1 MRVRGM
7 SARRG
12 LLIAAYA
19 LLLAAAVCALALFGV
34 QTYRLRAMQQQGESV
49 SAQLEAETAAHA
61 ADVEEKQ
68 ALAEQLAQ
76 TQALAAEQAQQIAQ
90 LEAQCAQLQA
100 ELDSIPQ
107 YTLDVRALPAGEI
120 VDESE
125 IDRAHL
131 ADYFTSDEIEEGDA
145 VYARIYGKS
154 YVDNDDIAL
163 SDLRY
168 MKLLHYNFD
177 HQVQVGEL
185 IVNRELVPDFQEIF
199 LALFENGY
207 EIQSMYLIDNYW
219 KGDGA
224 SSDSASIEVNNTS
237 AFCYRGVVG
246 GSGLSN
252 HALGRA
258 IDINPQQNP
267 YVTYKDGKPRW
278 SHRNADDYID
288 RDTGLPHVITHDDLC
303 YQLFKAHGFD
313 WGGDWKTMK
322 DYQHFDKEK

>member
-1 MRVRGM
+1 M
-7 SARRG
+7 SARKG

-19 LLLAAAVCALALFGV
+19 LMLAAAVCALTLFGI
-34 QTYRLRAMQQQGESV
+34 QTMRLHALRQQDEAAA
-49 SAQLEAETAAHA
+49 AQFEAELGALSDENAALESA
-61 ADVEEKQ
+61 LAQ
-68 ALAEQLAQ
+68 AL
-76 TQALAAEQAQQIAQ
+76 ALAAEQAQQVGQ
-90 LEAQCAQLQA
+90 LQEQCAQLQTA
-100 ELDSIPQ
+100 LDNAAQ
-107 YTLDVRALPAGEI
+107 YTPNVRALPAGQLVAE
-120 VDESE
+120 EE

-131 ADYFTSDEIEEGDA
+131 QDYFTSDPIEEGDE

-185 IVNRELVPDFQEIF
+185 IVHRELVPDYQEIF
-199 LALFENGY
+199 QELFEHEY

-219 KGDGA
+219 TGDGA

-267 YVTYKDGKPRW
+267 YVTYKNGVAQWTHD
-278 SHRNADDYID
+278 NADDYID

-322 DYQHFDKEK
+322 DYQHFDKEE

>member
-1 MRVRGM
+1 MN
-7 SARRG
+7 ARRG

-19 LLLAAAVCALALFGV
+19 LMLAAAVCALALFGI
-34 QTYRLRAMQQQGESV
+34 QTVRLHALRQQD
-49 SAQLEAETAAHA
+49 ETAAAQFEAELGSLSDENA
-61 ADVEEKQ
+61 ALEGALAQAQ
-68 ALAEQLAQ
+68 ALTEA
-76 TQALAAEQAQQIAQ
+76 QAQQIGQ
-90 LEAQCAQLQA
+90 LQEQCAQLQA
-100 ELDSIPQ
+100 ALDHAAR
-107 YTLDVRALPAGEI
+107 YTLDVRALPAGTLVAVE
-120 VDESE
+120 E
-125 IDRAHL
+125 IDREHL
-131 ADYFTSDEIEEGDA
+131 ADYFTSDIIREGDE

-154 YVDNDDIAL
+154 FVDNDDIAL

-168 MKLLHYNFD
+168 IKVLHYNFD

-199 LALFENGY
+199 QELFEHEY

-219 KGDGA
+219 TGDGA

-267 YVTYKDGKPRW
+267 YVTYKNGVAQW
-278 SHRNADDYID
+278 SHDNADDYID

-322 DYQHFDKEK
+322 DYQHFDKEE

>member
-1 MRVRGM
+1 MN
-7 SARRG
+7 ARRG

-19 LLLAAAVCALALFGV
+19 LMLAAAVCALALFGI
-34 QTYRLRAMQQQGESV
+34 QTVRLHALRQQD
-49 SAQLEAETAAHA
+49 ETAAAQFEAELGSLSDENA
-61 ADVEEKQ
+61 ALEGALTQAQ
-68 ALAEQLAQ
+68 ALTEA
-76 TQALAAEQAQQIAQ
+76 QAQQIGQ
-90 LEAQCAQLQA
+90 LQEQCAQLQA
-100 ELDSIPQ
+100 ALDHAAR
-107 YTLDVRALPAGEI
+107 YTLDVRALPAGTLVGVE
-120 VDESE
+120 E
-125 IDRAHL
+125 IDREHL
-131 ADYFTSDEIEEGDA
+131 ADYFTSDIIREGDA
-145 VYARIYGKS
+145 VYARIYGRS
-154 YVDNDDIAL
+154 FVDNDDIAL

-168 MKLLHYNFD
+168 MKVLHYNFD

-199 LALFENGY
+199 QELFEHEY

-219 KGDGA
+219 TGDGA

-237 AFCYRGVVG
+237 AFCYRKVVG

-267 YVTYKDGKPRW
+267 YVTYKNGVAQW
-278 SHRNADDYID
+278 SHDNADDYID

-322 DYQHFDKEK
+322 DYQHFDKED

>member
-1 MRVRGM
+1 MN
-7 SARRG
+7 ARRG

-19 LLLAAAVCALALFGV
+19 LMLAAAVCALALFGI
-34 QTYRLRAMQQQGESV
+34 QTVRLHALRQQD
-49 SAQLEAETAAHA
+49 ETAAAQFEAELDSLSDENA
-61 ADVEEKQ
+61 ALEGALTQAQ
-68 ALAEQLAQ
+68 ALTEA
-76 TQALAAEQAQQIAQ
+76 QAQQIGQ
-90 LEAQCAQLQA
+90 LQEQCAQLQA
-100 ELDSIPQ
+100 ALDHAAR
-107 YTLDVRALPAGEI
+107 YTLDVRALPAGTLVAVE
-120 VDESE
+120 E
-125 IDRAHL
+125 IDREHL
-131 ADYFTSDEIEEGDA
+131 ADYFTSDIIREGDE

-154 YVDNDDIAL
+154 FVDNDDIAL

-168 MKLLHYNFD
+168 MKVLHYNFD

-185 IVNRELVPDFQEIF
+185 IVNRELVPDFQDIF
-199 LALFENGY
+199 QELFEHEY

-219 KGDGA
+219 TGDGA

-237 AFCYRGVVG
+237 AFCYRKVVG

-267 YVTYKDGKPRW
+267 YVTYKNGVAQW
-278 SHRNADDYID
+278 SHDNADDYID

-322 DYQHFDKEK
+322 DYQHFDKEE

>member
-1 MRVRGM
+1 MN
-7 SARRG
+7 ARRG

-19 LLLAAAVCALALFGV
+19 LMLAAAVCALALFGI
-34 QTYRLRAMQQQGESV
+34 QTVRLHALRQQD
-49 SAQLEAETAAHA
+49 ETAAAQFEAELGSLSDENA
-61 ADVEEKQ
+61 ALEGALAQAQ
-68 ALAEQLAQ
+68 ALTEA
-76 TQALAAEQAQQIAQ
+76 QAQQIGQ
-90 LEAQCAQLQA
+90 LQEQCAQLQA
-100 ELDSIPQ
+100 ALDHAAR
-107 YTLDVRALPAGEI
+107 YTLDVRALPAGTLVAVE
-120 VDESE
+120 E
-125 IDRAHL
+125 IDREHL
-131 ADYFTSDEIEEGDA
+131 ADYFTSDIIREGDE

-154 YVDNDDIAL
+154 FVDNDDIAL

-168 MKLLHYNFD
+168 IKVLHYNFD

-199 LALFENGY
+199 QELFEHEY

-219 KGDGA
+219 TGDGA

-237 AFCYRGVVG
+237 AFCYRKVVG

-267 YVTYKDGKPRW
+267 YVTYKNGVAQW
-278 SHRNADDYID
+278 SHDNADDYID

-322 DYQHFDKEK
+322 DYQHFDKEE

>member
-1 MRVRGM
+1 MN
-7 SARRG
+7 ARRG

-19 LLLAAAVCALALFGV
+19 LMLAAAVCALALFGI
-34 QTYRLRAMQQQGESV
+34 QTVRLHALRQQD
-49 SAQLEAETAAHA
+49 ETAAAQFEAELGSLSDENA
-61 ADVEEKQ
+61 ALEGALAQAQ
-68 ALAEQLAQ
+68 ALTEA
-76 TQALAAEQAQQIAQ
+76 QAQQIGQ
-90 LEAQCAQLQA
+90 LQEQCAQLQA
-100 ELDSIPQ
+100 ALDHAAR
-107 YTLDVRALPAGEI
+107 YTLDVRALPAGTLVAVE
-120 VDESE
+120 E
-125 IDRAHL
+125 IDREHL
-131 ADYFTSDEIEEGDA
+131 ADYFTSDIIREGDE

-168 MKLLHYNFD
+168 IKVLHYNFD

-199 LALFENGY
+199 QELFEHEY

-219 KGDGA
+219 TGDGA

-237 AFCYRGVVG
+237 AFCYRKVVG

-267 YVTYKDGKPRW
+267 YVTYKNGVAQW
-278 SHRNADDYID
+278 SHDNADDYID

-322 DYQHFDKEK
+322 DYQHFDKEE

>member
-1 MRVRGM
+1 MN
-7 SARRG
+7 ARRG

-19 LLLAAAVCALALFGV
+19 LMLAAAVCALALFGI
-34 QTYRLRAMQQQGESV
+34 QTVRLHALRQQD
-49 SAQLEAETAAHA
+49 ETAAAQFEAELGSLSDENA
-61 ADVEEKQ
+61 ALEGALTQAQ
-68 ALAEQLAQ
+68 ALTEA
-76 TQALAAEQAQQIAQ
+76 QAQQIGQ
-90 LEAQCAQLQA
+90 LQEQCAQLQA
-100 ELDSIPQ
+100 SLDHAAR
-107 YTLDVRALPAGEI
+107 YTLDVRALPAGTLVGVE
-120 VDESE
+120 E
-125 IDRAHL
+125 IDREHL
-131 ADYFTSDEIEEGDA
+131 ADYFTSDIIREGDA
-145 VYARIYGKS
+145 VYARIYGRS
-154 YVDNDDIAL
+154 FVDNDDIAL

-168 MKLLHYNFD
+168 MKVLHYNFD

-199 LALFENGY
+199 QELFEHEY

-219 KGDGA
+219 TGDGA

-237 AFCYRGVVG
+237 AFCYRKVVG

-252 HALGRA
+252 HALGCA

-267 YVTYKDGKPRW
+267 YVTYKNGVAQW
-278 SHRNADDYID
+278 SHDNADDYID

-322 DYQHFDKEK
+322 DYQHFDKEE

>member
-1 MRVRGM
+1 MN
-7 SARRG
+7 ARRG

-19 LLLAAAVCALALFGV
+19 LMLAAAVCALALFGI
-34 QTYRLRAMQQQGESV
+34 QTVRLHALRQQD
-49 SAQLEAETAAHA
+49 ETAAAQFEAELGSLSDENA
-61 ADVEEKQ
+61 ALEGALTQAQ
-68 ALAEQLAQ
+68 ALTEA
-76 TQALAAEQAQQIAQ
+76 QAQQIGQ
-90 LEAQCAQLQA
+90 LQEQCAQLQA
-100 ELDSIPQ
+100 ALDHAAR
-107 YTLDVRALPAGEI
+107 YTLDVRALPAGTLVAVE
-120 VDESE
+120 E
-125 IDRAHL
+125 IDREHL
-131 ADYFTSDEIEEGDA
+131 VDYFTSDIIREGDE

-154 YVDNDDIAL
+154 FVDNDDIAL

-168 MKLLHYNFD
+168 IKVLHYNFD

-199 LALFENGY
+199 QELFEHEY

-219 KGDGA
+219 TGDGA

-237 AFCYRGVVG
+237 AFCYRKVVG

-267 YVTYKDGKPRW
+267 YVTYKNGVAQW
-278 SHRNADDYID
+278 SHDNADDYID

-322 DYQHFDKEK
+322 DYQHFDKEE

>member
-1 MRVRGM
+1 M
-7 SARRG
+7 SARRR

-19 LLLAAAVCALALFGV
+19 LVLAAAVSGLTLFGV
-34 QTYRLRAMQQQGESV
+34 QTARLRAMQRQNESV
-49 SAQLEAETAAHA
+49 SAQFAAETAAHA
-61 ADVEEKQ
+61 EDLEEKQ

-76 TQALAAEQAQQIAQ
+76 AQALAAEQAQQIAQ
-90 LEAQCAQLQA
+90 LKTQCAQLQS
-100 ELDSIPQ
+100 ELTSVPQ
-107 YTLDVRALPAGEI
+107 YTLDVRALPAGEV
-120 VDESE
+120 VDEAE

-131 ADYFTSDEIEEGDA
+131 ADYFTSEVIREGDA

-185 IVNRELVPDFQEIF
+185 IVHRELVPDFQEIF
-199 LALFENGY
+199 QELFENGY

-219 KGDGA
+219 TGDGA

-246 GSGLSN
+246 GKGLSN

-322 DYQHFDKEK
+322 DYQHFDKEE

>member
-1 MRVRGM
+1 MN
-7 SARRG
+7 ARRG

-19 LLLAAAVCALALFGV
+19 LMLAAAVCALALFGI
-34 QTYRLRAMQQQGESV
+34 QTVRLHALRQQD
-49 SAQLEAETAAHA
+49 ETAAAQFEAELGSLSDENA
-61 ADVEEKQ
+61 ALEGALTQAQ
-68 ALAEQLAQ
+68 ALTEA
-76 TQALAAEQAQQIAQ
+76 QAQQIGQ
-90 LEAQCAQLQA
+90 LQEQCAQLQA
-100 ELDSIPQ
+100 ALDHAAR
-107 YTLDVRALPAGEI
+107 YTLDVRALPAGTLVAVE
-120 VDESE
+120 E
-125 IDRAHL
+125 IDREHL
-131 ADYFTSDEIEEGDA
+131 ADYFTSDIIREGDE

-154 YVDNDDIAL
+154 FVDNDDIAL

-168 MKLLHYNFD
+168 IKVLHYNFD

-199 LALFENGY
+199 QELFEHEY

-219 KGDGA
+219 TGDGA

-237 AFCYRGVVG
+237 AFCYRKVVG

-267 YVTYKDGKPRW
+267 YVTYKNGVAQW
-278 SHRNADDYID
+278 SHDNADDYID

-322 DYQHFDKEK
+322 DYQHFDKEE

>member
-1 MRVRGM
+1 MK
-7 SARRG
+7 ARKG

-19 LLLAAAVCALALFGV
+19 LLLVAAVSALALFGM
-34 QTYRLRAMQQQGESV
+34 QTARLHALEQQDEAAIAALNQEIFALSNENAALEV
-49 SAQLEAETAAHA
+49 ELAQA
-61 ADVEEKQ
+61 Q
-68 ALAEQLAQ
+68 ALAG
-76 TQALAAEQAQQIAQ
+76 EQAQQIQQ
-90 LEAQCAQLQA
+90 LQEACEELQA

-107 YTLDVRALPAGEI
+107 YTLDVRTLPAGE
-120 VDESE
+120 VVAEAE

-131 ADYFTSDEIEEGDA
+131 SDYFTSDEIAEGDA

-154 YVDNDDIAL
+154 FVDNDDIAL

-168 MKLLHYNFD
+168 LKLLHYNFD

-185 IVNRELVPDFQEIF
+185 IVHRELVTDFQEIF
-199 LALFENGY
+199 QALFEQEY
-207 EIQSMYLIDNYW
+207 EIQSMHLIDDYW
-219 KGDGA
+219 TGDGA

-246 GSGLSN
+246 GKGLSN

-288 RDTGLPHVITHDDLC
+288 RDTGLPHVITHDDAC

-313 WGGDWKTMK
+313 WGGDWNTMK
-322 DYQHFDKEK
+322 DYQHFDKED

>member
-1 MRVRGM
+1 MN
-7 SARRG
+7 ARRG

-19 LLLAAAVCALALFGV
+19 LMLAAAVCALALFGI
-34 QTYRLRAMQQQGESV
+34 QTVRLHALRQQD
-49 SAQLEAETAAHA
+49 ETAAAQFEAELGSLSDENA
-61 ADVEEKQ
+61 ALEGALAQAQ
-68 ALAEQLAQ
+68 ALTEA
-76 TQALAAEQAQQIAQ
+76 QAQQIGQ
-90 LEAQCAQLQA
+90 LQEQCAQLQA
-100 ELDSIPQ
+100 ALDHAAR
-107 YTLDVRALPAGEI
+107 YTLDVRALPAGTLVAVE
-120 VDESE
+120 E
-125 IDRAHL
+125 IDREHL
-131 ADYFTSDEIEEGDA
+131 ADYFTSDIIREGDE
-145 VYARIYGKS
+145 VYARIYGRS
-154 YVDNDDIAL
+154 FVDNDDIAL

-168 MKLLHYNFD
+168 IKVLHYNFD

-199 LALFENGY
+199 QELFEHEY

-219 KGDGA
+219 TGDGA

-237 AFCYRGVVG
+237 AFCYRKVVG

-267 YVTYKDGKPRW
+267 YVTYKNGVAQW
-278 SHRNADDYID
+278 SHDNADDYID

-322 DYQHFDKEK
+322 DYQHFDKED

>member
-1 MRVRGM
+1 MNT
-7 SARRG
+7 RRG

-19 LLLAAAVCALALFGV
+19 LMLAAAVCALALFGI
-34 QTYRLRAMQQQGESV
+34 QTVRLHALRQQD
-49 SAQLEAETAAHA
+49 ETAAAQFEAELGSLSDENA
-61 ADVEEKQ
+61 ALEGALAQAQ
-68 ALAEQLAQ
+68 ALTEA
-76 TQALAAEQAQQIAQ
+76 QAQQIGQ
-90 LEAQCAQLQA
+90 LQEQCAQLQA
-100 ELDSIPQ
+100 ALDHAAR
-107 YTLDVRALPAGEI
+107 YTLDVRALPAGTLVAVE
-120 VDESE
+120 E
-125 IDRAHL
+125 IDREHL
-131 ADYFTSDEIEEGDA
+131 ADYFTSDIIREGDE

-154 YVDNDDIAL
+154 FVDNDDIAL

-168 MKLLHYNFD
+168 IKVLHYNFD

-199 LALFENGY
+199 QELFEHEY

-219 KGDGA
+219 TGDGA

-237 AFCYRGVVG
+237 AFCYRKVVG

-267 YVTYKDGKPRW
+267 YVTYKNGVAQW
-278 SHRNADDYID
+278 SHDNADDYID

-322 DYQHFDKEK
+322 DYQHFDKEE

>member
-1 MRVRGM
+1 MN
-7 SARRG
+7 ARRG

-19 LLLAAAVCALALFGV
+19 LMLAAAVCALALFGI
-34 QTYRLRAMQQQGESV
+34 QTVRLHALRQQD
-49 SAQLEAETAAHA
+49 ETAAAQFEAELGSLSDENA
-61 ADVEEKQ
+61 ALEGALAQAQ
-68 ALAEQLAQ
+68 ALTEA
-76 TQALAAEQAQQIAQ
+76 QAQQIGQ
-90 LEAQCAQLQA
+90 LQEQCAQLQA
-100 ELDSIPQ
+100 ALDHAAR
-107 YTLDVRALPAGEI
+107 YTLDVRALPAGTLVAVE
-120 VDESE
+120 E
-125 IDRAHL
+125 IDREHL
-131 ADYFTSDEIEEGDA
+131 ADYFTSDIIREGDE

-154 YVDNDDIAL
+154 FVDNDDIAL

-168 MKLLHYNFD
+168 IKVLHYNFD

-199 LALFENGY
+199 QELFEHEY

-219 KGDGA
+219 TGDGA

-237 AFCYRGVVG
+237 AFCYRKVVG

-267 YVTYKDGKPRW
+267 YVTYKNGVAQW
-278 SHRNADDYID
+278 SHDNADDYID

-322 DYQHFDKEK
+322 DYQHFDKED